1 MHSFELSPTPEN
13 ILDCLE
19 QDSIDRNSSIRN
31 FITLLNSFNFGGSI
45 ALDASWGSGKTFFVK
60 QVKMVLDAFNEHI
73 DEQSGH
79 SHINIKASIPCIS
92 AFQNL
97 DIQPMVSVYYDAWTN
112 DNDVDPMLSLVY
124 TILQSINTDFEF
136 NNGTRCMDIAFAIAD
151 ILTGKS
157 LSAIKDAYT
166 AHKDSNPLTMLQE
179 QKDIHAQIEEL
190 LASLLA
196 ERGNRLVIF
205 IDELDRCKPTFAI
218 QLLERIKHY
227 FSNDQIT
234 FVFSVNTTELQ
245 HTIKQYYGTDFN
257 ATRYLDRFFDFR
269 IDLPPANMNK
279 FYQHLGLNNGSW
291 VYEAICKAV
300 IEENQLTLREAA
312 KFYRQAK
319 TAAYAPTH
327 DNKKYAFHFGD
338 EKALHFCLTC
348 IVPVMIGLKI
358 SNQSAYT
365 AFINGNDATPLQNI
379 FKDRNIAIAI
389 CQQLLF
395 PNETYERSNINSNQT
410 LVTLSEKLNQVY
422 DAIFSHPY
430 TNENYQKQ
438 IGELVFHAQTP
449 KELTQIVGT
458 LSEFADYTI

>member
-19 QDSIDRNSSIRN
+19 QDSIDRNTSIRN
-31 FITLLNSFNFGGSI
+31 FITLLNSFDFGGSI

-60 QVKMVLDAFNEHI
+60 QVKMVLDTFNEHI
-73 DEQSGH
+73 DEQNGH
-79 SHINIKASIPCIS
+79 SHINTKTSIPRIS

-97 DIQPMVSVYYDAWTN
+97 DVQPMVSVYYDAWTN

-136 NNGTRCMDIAFAIAD
+136 SNGTRCMDMAFAVAD
-151 ILTGKS
+151 TLTGKS
-157 LSAIKDAYT
+157 LSAIRDAYT
-166 AHKDSNPLTMLQE
+166 AHKDSNPLTLLQE

-205 IDELDRCKPTFAI
+205 VDELDRCKPTFAV

-234 FVFSVNTTELQ
+234 FVFSVNTIELQ
-245 HTIKQYYGTDFN
+245 HTIKQYYGTDFD

-279 FYQHLGLNNGSW
+279 FYHQLGLNSKEW
-291 VYEAICKAV
+291 VYEAICQAV
-300 IEENQLTLREAA
+300 IEENRLTLREAA

-327 DNKKYAFHFGD
+327 DNKKYTFCFGD
-338 EKALHFCLTC
+338 EKAMHFCLLC
-348 IVPVMIGLKI
+348 ITPVIIGLKI
-358 SNQSAYT
+358 SNRAKYE
-365 AFINGNDATPLQNI
+365 AFINGRDAAPLQKTFENR
-379 FKDRNIAIAI
+379 DIARTIS
-389 CQQLLF
+389 QQLLS
-395 PNETYERSNINSNQT
+395 PNETYERSNANDDRT
-410 LVTLSEKLNQVY
+410 LVTLSEKLKQIY
-422 DAIFSHPY
+422 DTIFNYPY
-430 TNENYQKQ
+430 TSENYQKQ
-438 IGELVFHAQTP
+438 IGKFMFSATYKDKLI
-449 KELTQIVGT
+449 QIASA
-458 LSEFADYTI
+458 LSPFADYTI